1 MYVGER
7 DIECPPAQSLEFWH
21 ALKELGVPTSLIIY
35 ENEGHM
41 IRNPEHLRDVD
52 SRTVDW
58 FEKYL
63 H

>member
-1 MYVGER
+1 
-7 DIECPPAQSLEFWH
+7 
-21 ALKELGVPTSLIIY
+21 
-35 ENEGHM
+35 M
-41 IRNPEHLRDVD
+41 IRNPEHLRDAD